1 MLVCEFEDGGK
12 AKLRHVTVH
21 ALVIKD
27 NKLLL
32 VKRTEKIIEGGK
44 WGLPSGYVN
53 RNERVEEAVL
63 RELKEETGWDG
74 KVISFFRINSEPHRP
89 NDAERQNIALEFLIE
104 PISETGEPDWEQ
116 SEVKWFDL
124 EEINLDEMAFDHG
137 DTISLLIDYQKNQF
151 KLPIIV

>member
-21 ALVIKD
+21 ALVIRD

-32 VKRTEKIIEGGK
+32 VKRSEKIIEGGK
-44 WGLPSGYVN
+44 WGLPSGYTN
-53 RNERVEEAVL
+53 RNERIEEAVL

-74 KVISFFRINSEPHRP
+74 KVISLFRINSEPHRP

-104 PISETGEPDWEQ
+104 PIGETGEPDWEQ
-116 SEVKWFDL
+116 SEVKWFNL

-137 DTISLLIDYQKNQF
+137 DTTNLLIDYQKNQF

>member
-1 MLVCEFEDGGK
+1 MITCEFEDGGR

-32 VKRTEKIIEGGK
+32 VKRSEKIIEGGK
-44 WGLPSGYVN
+44 WGLPSGYAN

-74 KVISFFRINSEPHRP
+74 KVISLFRINSEPHRP

-104 PISETGEPDWEQ
+104 PTDETGEPDWEQ
-116 SEVKWFDL
+116 TEVKWFDL
-124 EEINLDEMAFDHG
+124 GQISLDEMAFDHG
-137 DTISLLIDYQKNQF
+137 DTIKLLIEYQKSQF
-151 KLPIIV
+151 ELPIIV

>member
-1 MLVCEFEDGGK
+1 MITCEFEDGGK

-21 ALVIKD
+21 ALVIRD

-32 VKRTEKIIEGGK
+32 VKRSEKIIEGGK

-53 RNERVEEAVL
+53 RNERIEEAVL

-74 KVISFFRINSEPHRP
+74 KVISLFRINSEPHRP

-104 PISETGEPDWEQ
+104 PISKTGEPDWEQ

>member
-21 ALVIKD
+21 ALVIRD

-32 VKRTEKIIEGGK
+32 VKRSEKIIEGGK

-53 RNERVEEAVL
+53 RNERIEEAVL

-74 KVISFFRINSEPHRP
+74 KVISLFRINSEPHRP

-104 PISETGEPDWEQ
+104 PISKTGEPDWEQ